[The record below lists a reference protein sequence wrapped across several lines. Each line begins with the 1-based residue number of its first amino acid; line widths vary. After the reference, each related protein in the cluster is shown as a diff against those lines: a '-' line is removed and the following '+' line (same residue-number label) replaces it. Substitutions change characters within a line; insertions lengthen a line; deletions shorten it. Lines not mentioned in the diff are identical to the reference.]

1 MTLKE
6 AMDIFNKSPLAGKEE
21 IERYVPCKEGI
32 VFITKPQEDNFDDE
46 DDLVVGDGIYLLV
59 RPNGKVELTTPADV
73 DYNSDDIKF
82 IK

>member
-1 MTLKE
+1 MTLEE
-6 AMDIFNKSPLAGKEE
+6 ALDLFNKSPLAGKEE
-21 IERYVPCKEGI
+21 IEKYVPCKDGM
-32 VFITKPQEDNFDDE
+32 VFITKSQDDFDDE
-46 DDLVVGDGIYLLV
+46 DDFLIGDSICLLV